1 MEVIVI
7 EKLVPVQK
15 NAYEAKNVQVVKF
28 RQTETSGWHSGH
40 FKLMFFFLK
49 SVAPLKSLDYT
60 NSYNEFDKILQ
71 NKV

>member
-1 MEVIVI
+1 MIVI
-7 EKLVPVQK
+7 EKLISVQK

-28 RQTETSGWHSGH
+28 RQTEASIWHLVILN
-40 FKLMFFFLK
+40 KCFFFLK

-60 NSYNEFDKILQ
+60 NSYNEFDNILQ

>member
-15 NAYEAKNVQVVKF
+15 NAYEAKTVQVVKF
-28 RQTETSGWHSGH
+28 RQTEASVWHLVILN
-40 FKLMFFFLK
+40 KCFFFLK
-49 SVAPLKSLDYT
+49 SVDPLTSLH
-60 NSYNEFDKILQ
+60 NEFDKILQ

>member
-28 RQTETSGWHSGH
+28 RQTEASGWNSGH
-40 FKLMFFFLK
+40 FK
-49 SVAPLKSLDYT
+49 
-60 NSYNEFDKILQ
+60 
-71 NKV
+71 

>member
-1 MEVIVI
+1 MRMKQKMCKLWNSDKLKPAADIRVILN
-7 EKLVPVQK
+7 KC
-15 NAYEAKNVQVVKF
+15 
-28 RQTETSGWHSGH
+28 
-40 FKLMFFFLK
+40 FFFLK